1 MAGGVSV
8 LAGGAGS
15 GAAAPSPPPPQAV
28 IKLIRAKKRK
38 SFMVILRSL
47 VGSSYYIKPLIDC
60 RKAKNDDERVA
71 MEPSKRCFCCTDS
84 EYHVRSTAKL
94 ILRNARYVANVAGH
108 LKISLQTCETRAEGP
123 NCR

>member
-8 LAGGAGS
+8 LAGGAGT
-15 GAAAPSPPPPQAV
+15 GAAGPSPPPPPPQAV

-38 SFMVILRSL
+38 SFMVFLRSL
-47 VGSSYYIKPLIDC
+47 VGSSNYIKPLIDC

-71 MEPSKRCFCCTDS
+71 MEPSKRCFCCTDI

-94 ILRNARYVANVAGH
+94 ILRNA
-108 LKISLQTCETRAEGP
+108 S
-123 NCR
+123 